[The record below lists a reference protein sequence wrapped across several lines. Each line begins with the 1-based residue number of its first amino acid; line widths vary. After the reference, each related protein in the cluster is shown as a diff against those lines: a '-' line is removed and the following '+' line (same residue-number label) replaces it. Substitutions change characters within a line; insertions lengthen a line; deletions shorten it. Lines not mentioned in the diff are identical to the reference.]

1 MTNHLWFES
10 DYRFAKKNI
19 YIYILRVD
27 ISPARIAY
35 VKAKKEEQILFELN
49 NHKYNK
55 ILFSQ
60 FDNLFSIQHQ
70 VL

>member
-1 MTNHLWFES
+1 MNLTTGLQE
-10 DYRFAKKNI
+10 KKYI

-27 ISPARIAY
+27 ISLARIAY
-35 VKAKKEEQILFELN
+35 VKAKKEEQTLFELN
-49 NHKYNK
+49 NHKYKK